1 MNRALV
7 LFACVALAVGMTG
20 CAASA
25 KRGPRGV
32 PIDARPTP
40 PQPEAETPATG
51 ENGTKPPA
59 TSPPPASSTP
69 RTNPPAPA
77 AGPSVKVAQALTPE
91 QRRTTLAN
99 VVTDTTEAGAAA
111 RRCAGQKLLPDQ
123 ENVLD
128 ATLTYLADT
137 REALRKDELSRAG
150 SLARKARQLASS
162 LNCP

>member
-1 MNRALV
+1 M
-7 LFACVALAVGMTG
+7 
-20 CAASA
+20 
-25 KRGPRGV
+25 P
-32 PIDARPTP
+32 
-40 PQPEAETPATG
+40 
-51 ENGTKPPA
+51 
-59 TSPPPASSTP
+59 SST
-69 RTNPPAPA
+69 
-77 AGPSVKVAQALTPE
+77 
-91 QRRTTLAN
+91 
-99 VVTDTTEAGAAA
+99 A